1 MKICPTVQCYNHIK
15 VFALD
20 VVTHSPTQTYQLG
33 QQLGAMI
40 REGDLICLCGEL
52 GAGKTTLASGIGN
65 GWGAQQIVNS
75 PTFVFVNE
83 YSNTRGGRLYHI
95 DAYRLRD
102 AADSQS
108 IALDDLLNEPHGAV
122 MIEWAERVQEVLP
135 DEYLQIDLVAVDDQT
150 RQVKLEA
157 RGERYRQLLESIV
170 IRES

>member
-1 MKICPTVQCYNHIK
+1 M
-15 VFALD
+15 FALD
-20 VVTHSPTQTYQLG
+20 VITHSPTQTYQLG
-33 QQLGAMI
+33 QQLGTMI

-52 GAGKTTLASGIGN
+52 GAGKTTFASGIGS
-65 GWGAQQIVNS
+65 GWGAREIVNS

-83 YSNTRGGRLYHI
+83 YSDSRGRRLYHI

-108 IALDDLLNEPHGAV
+108 IALDDLLDDPHGAV

-135 DEYLQIDLVAVDDQT
+135 NEYLQIDLVAIDDQT

-157 RGERYRQLLESIV
+157 RGERYRQLLETIV
-170 IRES
+170 IHDA

>member
-1 MKICPTVQCYNHIK
+1 

-20 VVTHSPTQTYQLG
+20 ITTHSPVQTYQLG

-65 GWGAQQIVNS
+65 GWGAREIVNS

-83 YSNTRGGRLYHI
+83 YSDSRGRHLYHI

-108 IALDDLLNEPHGAV
+108 IALDDLLNDPHGAV
-122 MIEWAERVQEVLP
+122 MIEWAERIKEVLP
-135 DEYLQIDLVAVDDQT
+135 TEYVQIDLIAVDDQT
-150 RQVKLEA
+150 RRVKLEA
-157 RGERYRQLLESIV
+157 RGERYRRLLESVV
-170 IRES
+170 IHEA

>member
-1 MKICPTVQCYNHIK
+1 M
-15 VFALD
+15 FALD
-20 VVTHSPTQTYQLG
+20 VITHSPKQTYELG

-40 REGDLICLCGEL
+40 REGDLICLRGEL

-65 GWGAQQIVNS
+65 GWGAREIVNS

-83 YSNTRGGRLYHI
+83 YSDSRGRRLYHI

-108 IALDDLLNEPHGAV
+108 IALDDLLDDPRGAV
-122 MIEWAERVQEVLP
+122 MIEWAERVKEVLP
-135 DEYLQIDLVAVDDQT
+135 DEYLQIDLVAVDDHT

-157 RGERYRQLLESIV
+157 RGERYRQLLETIV
-170 IRES
+170 IRET

>member
-1 MKICPTVQCYNHIK
+1 M
-15 VFALD
+15 FALD
-20 VVTHSPTQTYQLG
+20 VITHSPAQTYQLG

-65 GWGAQQIVNS
+65 GWGAREIVNS

-83 YSNTRGGRLYHI
+83 YSDSRGRRLYHI

-108 IALDDLLNEPHGAV
+108 IALDDLLNDPHGAV
-122 MIEWAERVQEVLP
+122 MIEWAERVQDVLP
-135 DEYLQIDLVAVDDQT
+135 NEYLQIDLVAVDDQT

-157 RGERYRQLLESIV
+157 RGEQYKKIVESLV
-170 IRES
+170 LRDT

>member
-1 MKICPTVQCYNHIK
+1 MKICPTVNAIIRFA

-20 VVTHSPTQTYQLG
+20 LTTHSPVQTYQLG

-40 REGDLICLCGEL
+40 REGDLICLSGEL

-65 GWGAQQIVNS
+65 GWGAQEIVNS

-83 YSNTRGGRLYHI
+83 YSNTRGRRLYHI

-108 IALDDLLNEPHGAV
+108 IALDDILNDPDGAV
-122 MIEWAERVQEVLP
+122 MIEWAERIKEVLP
-135 DEYLQIDLVAVDDQT
+135 DDYLQIDLTAPDDHS
-150 RQVKLEA
+150 RRVRIEA
-157 RGERYRQLLESIV
+157 KIPRYEERIKTLMIHEA
-170 IRES
+170 

>member
-1 MKICPTVQCYNHIK
+1 M
-15 VFALD
+15 FALD
-20 VVTHSPTQTYQLG
+20 VITHSPTQTYELG

-65 GWGAQQIVNS
+65 GWGAREIVNS
-75 PTFVFVNE
+75 PTFVLVNE
-83 YSNTRGGRLYHI
+83 YSDSRGCRLYHI

-108 IALDDLLNEPHGAV
+108 IALDDLLNDPHGAV
-122 MIEWAERVQEVLP
+122 MIEWAERVKDVLP
-135 DEYLQIDLVAVDDQT
+135 QECLWVELTTIDDQS
-150 RQVKLEA
+150 RRIKIEA

>member
-1 MKICPTVQCYNHIK
+1 M
-15 VFALD
+15 FALD
-20 VVTHSPTQTYQLG
+20 VITHSPAQTYQLG
-33 QQLGAMI
+33 QQLGAMT

-65 GWGAQQIVNS
+65 GWGAREIVNS

-83 YSNTRGGRLYHI
+83 YSDSRGRRLYHI

-108 IALDDLLNEPHGAV
+108 IALDDLLNDPHGAV

-135 DEYLQIDLVAVDDQT
+135 NEYLQIDLVAVDDQT

-157 RGERYRQLLESIV
+157 RGEQYKKIVESLV
-170 IRES
+170 LRDT

>member
-1 MKICPTVQCYNHIK
+1 LSNAQCYNRIQ

-20 VVTHSPTQTYQLG
+20 VLTHSPAQTYQLG

-40 REGDLICLCGEL
+40 RERDLICLRGEL
-52 GAGKTTLASGIGN
+52 GAGKTTLAAGIGN
-65 GWGAQQIVNS
+65 GWGAREIVNS

-83 YSNTRGGRLYHI
+83 YSDSRGRRLYHI

-108 IALDDLLNEPHGAV
+108 IALDDLLDDPRGAV
-122 MIEWAERVQEVLP
+122 MIEWAERVKKVLP
-135 DEYLQIDLVAVDDQT
+135 DEYLQIDLIALDDHT

-157 RGERYRQLLESIV
+157 HGERYQQLLESV
-170 IRES
+170 VMRDM

>member
-1 MKICPTVQCYNHIK
+1 M
-15 VFALD
+15 FALD
-20 VVTHSPTQTYQLG
+20 VITHSPTQTYELG

-65 GWGAQQIVNS
+65 GWGAREIVNS

-83 YSNTRGGRLYHI
+83 YSDSRGCRLYHI

-108 IALDDLLNEPHGAV
+108 IALDDLLGDPHGAV
-122 MIEWAERVQEVLP
+122 MIEWAERIKEVLP

-157 RGERYRQLLESIV
+157 RGERYRQLLETIV
-170 IRES
+170 IRDA

>member
-1 MKICPTVQCYNHIK
+1 
-15 VFALD
+15 
-20 VVTHSPTQTYQLG
+20 
-33 QQLGAMI
+33 MI
-40 REGDLICLCGEL
+40 RERDLICLRGEL

-65 GWGAQQIVNS
+65 GWGAREIVNS

-83 YSNTRGGRLYHI
+83 YTDSRGRRLYHI

-108 IALDDLLNEPHGAV
+108 IALDDLLDDPRGAV

-135 DEYLQIDLVAVDDQT
+135 AEYLQIDLVAVDDQM

-157 RGERYRQLLESIV
+157 RGERYRQMLESV
-170 IRES
+170 LVREA